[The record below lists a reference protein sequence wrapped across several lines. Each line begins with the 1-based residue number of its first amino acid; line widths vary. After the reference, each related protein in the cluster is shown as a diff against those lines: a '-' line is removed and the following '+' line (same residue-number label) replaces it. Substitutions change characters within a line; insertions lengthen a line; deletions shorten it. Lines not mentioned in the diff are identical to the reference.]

1 MPIYFFLTEK
11 SFALA
16 NQTADKNGGLLLIET
31 TVDDVKYV
39 LIHIYNYNTES
50 QQLLTLTELHKILQN
65 VDDIGNKNI
74 IIWDD
79 FNFHF
84 NSKLEVKGKGGR
96 GTLKK
101 IYRKND

>member
-1 MPIYFFLTEK
+1 MVRRAKCRFIT
-11 SFALA
+11 SALA
-16 NQTADKNGGLLLIET
+16 NQTADKNGGLLLIEA

-74 IIWDD
+74 II
-79 FNFHF
+79 
-84 NSKLEVKGKGGR
+84 
-96 GTLKK
+96 
-101 IYRKND
+101 